1 MTQQYRLASMAAW
14 LSSTGIPHHSLLSP
28 VPLGLYLSVS
38 SSPRPGVAAQSP
50 CCSSQPLPL
59 PGDPHRCPGCVWLS
73 QDCLSLLPFRPPQI
87 SYFTLSLKC
96 FSSDPDNCPDVG
108 IGALLQFP
116 HPPSSGPVQ
125 LTLLFSPQVPS
136 SYWVLCGS
144 IYSFPLVRSSCPLS
158 PGVLQALLCLKVC
171 SWWILEREMTPRPPT
186 PPSCFPCCAS

>member
-1 MTQQYRLASMAAW
+1 MTQHYRLASMAAW
-14 LSSTGIPHHSLLSP
+14 LSSTGFPHHSLLSA

-108 IGALLQFP
+108 IGPLLQFP

-125 LTLLFSPQVPS
+125 LTLLFSPKYLHPTEFCV
-136 SYWVLCGS
+136 VLYILFRWSG
-144 IYSFPLVRSSCPLS
+144 PPVRSHLGFC
-158 PGVLQALLCLKVC
+158 KH
-171 SWWILEREMTPRPPT
+171 
-186 PPSCFPCCAS
+186 CCV